1 MGDLF
6 IVAVFDLHE
15 VLEFV
20 LVPLE
25 LLLEADDAHIL
36 RQLRVLLL

>member
-1 MGDLF
+1 MSYLF
-6 IVAVFDLHE
+6 IVAILDLHE

-36 RQLRVLLL
+36 RQLRVLLF